1 MYENYEKKQYKPFF
15 VGGRDGSTLFFGAHR
30 LMKFDF
36 LLILQYTE
44 RIGIIMCCSDVLL
57 LK

>member
-1 MYENYEKKQYKPFF
+1 MKKKQYKPFF